1 MLVSFTNVSLME
13 FQVRYLVL
21 FLLFSLGFEWFWI
34 ESLHKNIQVMRE
46 FLKAPFLVLHL
57 SYYTLMTFP
66 MMLSVILPSMVMML
80 LSIQIVIGHLI
91 CGNNLDWLLNL
102 NLIYETVDWSKKWLV
117 DFKAG
122 KAQMVSFDR
131 SNNNCSIDVK
141 MGRSILEEKSC
152 FKMIDLVF

>member
-1 MLVSFTNVSLME
+1 
-13 FQVRYLVL
+13 
-21 FLLFSLGFEWFWI
+21 
-34 ESLHKNIQVMRE
+34 
-46 FLKAPFLVLHL
+46 
-57 SYYTLMTFP
+57 
-66 MMLSVILPSMVMML
+66 MLSVILPSMVMML

-131 SNNNCSIDVK
+131 SNNNCSTDVK